1 MLLSLMIHDV
11 RGDKMKLGDLAN
23 IRSGLVLSRKLSK
36 EPTIYKY
43 NALNFRSIR
52 QDNTIDISELDAYNA
67 TEKLKTDYLSKKN
80 DIIVR
85 LTAPYNAILIDDNT
99 SNIVISSNFLL
110 IRVNKKFLSPEYL
123 FWYLNT
129 EKSKRAIY
137 KEMTT
142 NMLAAVNAKY
152 FTELNLEPISLE
164 NQNKIGKL
172 NLLAINEVDKL
183 HKLAE
188 EKQKYY
194 SYVISDIHSK
204 MKRGN

>member
-1 MLLSLMIHDV
+1 
-11 RGDKMKLGDLAN
+11 MKLGDLAN
-23 IRSGLVLSRKLSK
+23 IRSGLVLSRKLAK
-36 EPTIYKY
+36 EPTAYKY

-52 QDNTIDISELDAYNA
+52 KDNTIDISELDAYDA
-67 TEKLKTDYLSKKN
+67 TERLKEDYLSQKD

-85 LTAPYNAILIDDNT
+85 LTAPYNAILIDDST

-110 IRVNKKFLSPEYL
+110 IRVNKERLSPEYL

-142 NMLAAVNAKY
+142 NMLAAVNARY

-172 NLLAINEVDKL
+172 NLLAMNEVNKL
-183 HKLAE
+183 HELAD

-194 SYVISDIHSK
+194 SHVIGDIYSK
-204 MKRGN
+204 MKRSN